1 MEKFALVEET
11 AVAKGVRRVVGVT
24 GELAASALATGEG
37 LRSRLDTITAT
48 VPVDAAAIETARAE
62 LTQLKLDVDA
72 ATMSAHLKATLRE
85 EEAAFGKKVQQAGK
99 KLQQAAVDR
108 AANEAVVVAA
118 DAAKG
123 GQRYA
128 VLELAAGIDGKAM
141 QPLVQR
147 VLKETGVAVLALS
160 VDEDGGKVAC
170 YAAVPEAEVGALP
183 ANTWLQSVLK
193 EVGGRGGG
201 KPAAA
206 QGSGSEVDGVP
217 KAIETAKAIADEA
230 FA

>member
-1 MEKFALVEET
+1 MNA
-11 AVAKGVRRVVGVT
+11 
-24 GELAASALATGEG
+24 GELALGNIDRGRRRAEKELTKLKLE
-37 LRSRLDTITAT
+37 I
-48 VPVDAAAIETARAE
+48 DAAS
-62 LTQLKLDVDA
+62 
-72 ATMSAHLKATLRE
+72 MSAYLKATLRE
-85 EEAAFGKKVQQAGK
+85 EEAAFGKKLQQAAK
-99 KLQQAAVDR
+99 KLQQASVDR
-108 AANEAVVVAA
+108 AANDAVIVAA
-118 DAAKG
+118 EAAKA

-160 VDEDGGKVAC
+160 IDEASGKVAC
-170 YAAVPEAEVGALP
+170 YAAVPDDEVTALP

-206 QGSGSEVDGVP
+206 QGSGSELEGVP